1 MNRSKSSL
9 GSVPLGPIYGN
20 GVKDADTPDALALM
34 ASTPLLRPRN
44 ELSFESVVIRAC
56 GGSESHAP
64 LMSYL
69 ELESRLS
76 TASVNDKVSVKA
88 LAEMEKIFSGSAR
101 EVVLHLSM
109 MAPERARLTERMFS
123 FYASLFPRLLPSLAC
138 LEEESSRLRS
148 IVDKETEQRARV
160 GKIMTDWCGNSTME
174 SSEQRLRKGLLKA
187 LASCDEG
194 KEDKGAR
201 SCWAPVTEY
210 LFRQAQSMV
219 KELDFASTEL
229 ASAIPPAKL
238 EAAQQATAETEKRLK
253 DSQEKL
259 QEEQKAH
266 AETRHQNLLQLS
278 EMTEEWN
285 AKLRDASEK
294 VARSCLLCSGF
305 ALIFWQ
311 VAQHQSASQTE
322 MFERESKTQATIN
335 ELSNLLS
342 AARQSSEQQLAENV
356 ALRSTALGLETQ
368 LAEQVQSESHFC
380 MLCARACH
388 VADAHAENRSLDLQ
402 HQETMRSTQTALSEA
417 QSELEKFVQVLKAA
431 LSHVACSCFAVGR
444 KASCDE
450 VQNVCSNHESY
461 QPG

>member
-20 GVKDADTPDALALM
+20 GIKDADTPDALALM

-123 FYASLFPRLLPSLAC
+123 FYASVFPRLLPSLAC
-138 LEEESSRLRS
+138 LEQDNSRLQC
-148 IVDKETEQRARV
+148 IVDRETEQRTRV
-160 GKIMTDWCGNSTME
+160 GKIMTDWCG
-174 SSEQRLRKGLLKA
+174 SSNAGSKEQRVRKGLLKA

-201 SCWAPVTEY
+201 GSWAPVTEF
-210 LFRQAQSMV
+210 LFRQSQSMV
-219 KELDFASTEL
+219 KELDFASAEM
-229 ASAIPPAKL
+229 AAAIPPAKL
-238 EAAQQATAETEKRLK
+238 EAANQATADAEKLLK
-253 DSQEKL
+253 EAQEKL

-266 AETRHQNLLQLS
+266 AETRRQNMLHLS
-278 EMTEEWN
+278 DMTEEWN
-285 AKLRDASEK
+285 VKLRDASQQ
-294 VARSCLLCSGF
+294 VRLSG
-305 ALIFWQ
+305 A
-311 VAQHQSASQTE
+311 HSS
-322 MFERESKTQATIN
+322 S
-335 ELSNLLS
+335 SS
-342 AARQSSEQQLAENV
+342 SSEHV
-356 ALRSTALGLETQ
+356 SRLRNTNRPLRRKCWS
-368 LAEQVQSESHFC
+368 
-380 MLCARACH
+380 
-388 VADAHAENRSLDLQ
+388 ENREPKQKL
-402 HQETMRSTQTALSEA
+402 T
-417 QSELEKFVQVLKAA
+417 
-431 LSHVACSCFAVGR
+431 
-444 KASCDE
+444 
-450 VQNVCSNHESY
+450 N
-461 QPG
+461 